1 MVVVVVNDAHA
12 AHGLVGGDD
21 AEGSSVSY
29 YCYLPFSRRRQHDIT
44 VRNGSA
50 DFRDLYS
57 SALCHRGQR
66 TAF

>member
-21 AEGSSVSY
+21 AEGSVSY
-29 YCYLPFSRRRQHDIT
+29 YCYLPFSRSRQHDIT